1 MDRPARALPKF
12 PLLYSE
18 ACLRYDFGGGHPL
31 NSRRLQLT
39 VDLLQTLGVLEGEE
53 VGILPPRQATEE
65 ELRIVHDPDYIAA
78 VRALGADPAQ
88 PVLGRMFGFGPGDNP
103 PFAGMHEAA
112 ATIVGGAL
120 VAAEGIAGG
129 YFVHAFHPSGGLHHA
144 MRAQASGFC
153 IYNDVAVACEFFQ
166 RRGWRV
172 LYVDGDAH
180 HGDGVQAIFYDS
192 PEVLTVSLH
201 ESGEYLFP
209 GTGFV
214 SETGRGAGMGYAVNV
229 PLLPGTDDLSW
240 IECFELVVP
249 EVARAFRPDVIV
261 SQHGCDTHRLDPL
274 TDLCCTT
281 HTAEHFARR
290 MHELA
295 HELCAGRWLATGG
308 GGYEI
313 WRVVPRAWALV
324 YAVVSHQLLP
334 EEVPPSWIAAWQPES
349 PVELPRRMRD
359 DPSQDAPVSLRRRNR
374 EVAQRARDQALAA
387 LGG

>member
-1 MDRPARALPKF
+1 METPGRALLKS
-12 PLLYSE
+12 PLIYSE

-39 VDLLQTLGVLEGEE
+39 VDLLRDLGVLEETD
-53 VGILPPRQATEE
+53 ILPPRQATEE
-65 ELRIVHDPDYIAA
+65 ELRTVHDADYIAA
-78 VRALGADPAQ
+78 VRALSAEPTR

-120 VAAEGIAGG
+120 VAAEGIFTGR
-129 YFVHAFHPSGGLHHA
+129 FPHAFHPSGGLHHA
-144 MRAQASGFC
+144 LRAQASGFC
-153 IYNDVAVACEFFQ
+153 IYNDVAVACEFFR

-180 HGDGVQAIFYDS
+180 HGDGVQAIFYED
-192 PEVLTVSLH
+192 PEVLTLSLH

-209 GTGFV
+209 GTGFL
-214 SETGRGAGMGYAVNV
+214 SETGRGPGTGYAVNV

-249 EVARAFRPDVIV
+249 EVARAFRPDVII

-274 TDLCCTT
+274 TDLRCTT
-281 HTAEHFARR
+281 HTVEHFARR

-295 HELCAGRWLATGG
+295 HALAGGRWLATGG
-308 GGYEI
+308 GGYDI
-313 WRVVPRAWALV
+313 WRVVPRAWSLV
-324 YAVVSHQLLP
+324 YAVVSHQEIP
-334 EEVPPSWIAAWQPES
+334 EEVPPSWISRWQPES
-349 PVELPRRMRD
+349 PAELPRRMRD
-359 DPSQDAPVSLRRRNR
+359 EPSRDAPASLRRKNR
-374 EVAQRARDQALAA
+374 ETAQRARDQALAA